1 LEQIIHKISNWVS
14 KKSLLE
20 EGEKVICA
28 ISGGKDSVAM
38 ALLLKELGYQVI
50 LAHVNFNL
58 RGNESDEDEVFVKE
72 LAFEY
77 DLPFYR
83 KSVDTKNELDKG
95 ESIQLAA
102 RRIRYDWFEEL
113 SQDLGIDKIATAH
126 TANDNTETIIYN
138 LVKGSGLKGITG
150 IPAQNGK
157 IIRPIMCLS
166 TQEVFAFLES
176 KNQAYRKDS
185 SNASDKYSRN
195 KIRHHIS
202 PVLTEIN
209 PALNQTLLEHSQR
222 FERINAFYFE
232 AIEKAKKEL
241 WEFNKKGWW
250 QVDISN
256 IDKAKENA
264 IIEHLLPLGFSET
277 AILDIFLGNVSA
289 EISNSNYRLI
299 NARNKLLLAV
309 NTPLPKVNE
318 TIDINK
324 NGIKS
329 TPNGNLSW
337 QLNPE
342 FKKENLSKL
351 HLAFISLDNV
361 ETIDS
366 LFLRNIKTGDKMQ
379 PFGLKG
385 QKLLSDLFNDHKL
398 NSLEKEK
405 SLVLELN
412 GEIIWWV
419 GKRISDKFKIT
430 SKTKKWVVFHWFTN
444 DQLPFEW

>member
-1 LEQIIHKISNWVS
+1 LKQIIHKILNWVS
-14 KKSLLE
+14 NKSLLE

-38 ALLLKELGYQVI
+38 TLLLKELGYQVV

-58 RGNESDEDEVFVKE
+58 RGDESDEDEAFVRE
-72 LAFEY
+72 LAKKLR
-77 DLPFYR
+77 LPFYG
-83 KSVDTKNELDKG
+83 KSVYTNNELQKG

-102 RRIRYDWFEEL
+102 RRIRYEWFEEL
-113 SQDLGIDKIATAH
+113 SRELGIDKIATAH

-138 LVKGSGLKGITG
+138 LAKGSGLKGITG
-150 IPAQNGK
+150 IPSQNGK
-157 IIRPIMCLS
+157 IIRPIKCLS
-166 TQEVFAFLES
+166 THEVFAFLES
-176 KNQAYRKDS
+176 RNQAYRKDS

-195 KIRHHIS
+195 KIRHHLS

-209 PALNQTLLEHSQR
+209 PALNQTLLEHSER
-222 FERINAFYFE
+222 FERINTFYFE
-232 AIEKAKKEL
+232 AIEKSKKEL

-250 QVDISN
+250 QVAISN

-264 IIEHLLPLGFSET
+264 LLEHLLTLGFSET
-277 AILDIFLGNVSA
+277 AILDIIHGNVSA
-289 EISNSNYRLI
+289 ETSNSNYRLI
-299 NARNKLLLAV
+299 NARNKVLLAE

-318 TIDINK
+318 FIDIYK

-329 TPNGNLSW
+329 TPLGNLSW

-342 FKKENLSKL
+342 FKKENLSKP

-385 QKLLSDLFNDHKL
+385 QKLLSDLFNDTKL
-398 NSLEKEK
+398 NTLEKEK

-430 SKTKKWVVFHWFTN
+430 SKTKKWVVIHWFTN
-444 DQLPFEW
+444 EQLPFEW